1 MTDMIARDKT
11 TPAPDLAGCTREEK
25 IKRMVAWF
33 FQNFEDPA
41 ERTPYE
47 SAEGG
52 YIYIWGE
59 ADARD
64 VLDDK
69 FCKVEEVDQDMI
81 NAAVDEIEN
90 DGAVW
95 VPVPHPSDYE

>member
-1 MTDMIARDKT
+1 MTEPIKDKL
-11 TPAPDLAGCTREEK
+11 TPIPDLTGCTREQKVE
-25 IKRMVAWF
+25 RMVAWF

-52 YIYIWGE
+52 YIYIWGR
-59 ADARD
+59 ADAR
-64 VLDDK
+64 
-69 FCKVEEVDQDMI
+69 EELSDAFPRVTDALIDE
-81 NAAVDEIEN
+81 AVDEIEE
-90 DGAVW
+90 DGSEW

>member
-1 MTDMIARDKT
+1 MTTKDKT
-11 TPAPDLAGCTREEK
+11 TPVPDLSDCTHGEK
-25 IKRMVAWF
+25 VNRMVQWF

-52 YIYIWGE
+52 YVYIWGVTE
-59 ADARD
+59 AEEELGDAFSSNPHVTEAEIR
-64 VLDDK
+64 LAIDK
-69 FCKVEEVDQDMI
+69 IEE
-81 NAAVDEIEN
+81 
-90 DGAVW
+90 DGTEW

>member
-1 MTDMIARDKT
+1 MNDSIKDKT
-11 TPAPDLAGCTREEK
+11 TPAPDLTGCSNEEK
-25 IKRMVAWF
+25 VERMVAWF

-52 YIYIWGE
+52 YIFIWGE
-59 ADARD
+59 ADAREE
-64 VLDDK
+64 LDNK
-69 FCKVEEVDQDMI
+69 FYQVAGATPEVID
-81 NAAVDEIEN
+81 AAVNEIEK
-90 DGAVW
+90 DGDVW